1 MQMPGRK
8 YVQGSSKY
16 RYGFNGQEKS
26 NEIKGEV
33 NSYTAKFWEY
43 DPRTGRR
50 WNIEPLIAK
59 YPGLSGYASL
69 GNNPVNL
76 MDPDCQDVILLTC
89 ATKGGDVG
97 HTAIAIKNYKITL
110 VKVKGKMQT
119 VMVPLNSYNVYE
131 IGPASRLFPSQ
142 LNNIVTAFS
151 PVSRGMT
158 KEQILA
164 NRGADG
170 KHFFNWD
177 GHAPDGVVE
186 FKTDT
191 KYDTKARSIM
201 DDKAWSDRLGYKAIG
216 GDGKTCD
223 NCPSYV
229 EEVIPQASGE
239 KVSGTEIV
247 ELPNG
252 KKVASEMPTQLFKS
266 AAKLKGAKVLKDIPA
281 DLKNKSFTDAYYSPS
296 TENDGKAKKM

>member
-1 MQMPGRK
+1 M
-8 YVQGSSKY
+8 
-16 RYGFNGQEKS
+16 
-26 NEIKGEV
+26 
-33 NSYTAKFWEY
+33 
-43 DPRTGRR
+43 
-50 WNIEPLIAK
+50 
-59 YPGLSGYASL
+59 
-69 GNNPVNL
+69 
-76 MDPDCQDVILLTC
+76 MDPNGQDVILLTW

-97 HTAIAIKNYKITL
+97 HTSIAIQNYKTTQ

-131 IGPASRLFPSQ
+131 IGPAKILFPTQ

-164 NRGADG
+164 NRGADE
-170 KHFFNWD
+170 KHFINWD
-177 GHAPDGVVE
+177 SHAPDGIVE

-191 KYDTKARSIM
+191 KYDANAKSIM

-216 GDGKTCD
+216 GDGKSCD
-223 NCPSYV
+223 NCTSYV
-229 EEVIPQASGE
+229 EEVIPRASGE

-247 ELPNG
+247 ELPDG

-281 DLKNKSFTDAYYSPS
+281 DLKSKSFTDAYYSPS
-296 TENDGKAKKM
+296 TENSGKAKKM